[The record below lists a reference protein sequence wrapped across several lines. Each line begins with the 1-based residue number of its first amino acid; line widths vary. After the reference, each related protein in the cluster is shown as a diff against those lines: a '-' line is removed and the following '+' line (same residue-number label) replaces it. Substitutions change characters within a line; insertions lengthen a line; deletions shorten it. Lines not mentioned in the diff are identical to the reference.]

1 MKDVVRK
8 SQNPTTR
15 QAWNDESLLERRIGR
30 RTFIAGAAGAAATV
44 GLRSLTPRRSFAL
57 QAAPPVADGQALV
70 TSPRLPLFGVGEN
83 DVAPLLSGQVADWQD
98 VGSGDQMAVTPL
110 ALDGQVPAGA
120 QPAKTLGDYEALVA
134 ELAKTPGGVAVVP
147 VDQVDFR
154 VNVLSVSGFDPLR
167 DQEGGEPVVRL
178 AFVGDIV
185 PGRNVDNKMRAYGD
199 YTHPFHKIARDLS
212 SYHVSIANLEGN
224 LSANI
229 PPPTDPHTFS
239 FISSP
244 EMIEGFKMA
253 GIDAMTQ
260 ANNHSTWNSAG
271 WGVQALLDTIDSL
284 DAAGMPH
291 FGAGRSLDEARAVWT
306 TDVGGKKV
314 AILGIDGVTANEE
327 PRTNGAT
334 VEQTWVG
341 GDQYAGATA
350 DQPGTNPYIGEQFL
364 ADITAAASQYDIVM
378 PYFHMGVEY
387 VAVPP
392 DWAVDGTH
400 AAIDAGATMVV
411 TNHPHVIQGMEIYNG
426 KPIVYSCGNFV
437 FDQMFSLEVR
447 TGIILEIV
455 IQGGKVVGLR
465 PKGVEIEDFNE
476 PRLMSG
482 DEHAAL
488 MDRFWHSTDRI
499 AAGERA

>member
-1 MKDVVRK
+1 MGDL
-8 SQNPTTR
+8 SPENPDARRT
-15 QAWNDESLLERRIGR
+15 AEHVAPSSLGR
-30 RTFIAGAAGAAATV
+30 RLGRRALMKGAIGAAAAVSVQTV
-44 GLRSLTPRRSFAL
+44 IPRRSFAL
-57 QAAPPVADGQALV
+57 QATPPIADGQALV

-83 DVAPLLSGQVADWQD
+83 DIAPLLSGQVADWSD
-98 VGSGDQMAVTPL
+98 VGSGESTAVTPL

-120 QPAKTLGDYEALVA
+120 QPAKTFADYEALVA
-134 ELAKTPGGVAVVP
+134 ALTNTPGGVAIVP
-147 VDQVDFR
+147 VNQVDFR

-167 DQEGGEPVVRL
+167 DQQGGEPVIRL
-178 AFVGDIV
+178 GFVGDIV
-185 PGRNVDNKMRAYGD
+185 PGRNVNNKMVAYGD
-199 YTHPFHKIARDLS
+199 YTHPFHKIARELS

-224 LSANI
+224 LSSNI
-229 PPPTDPHTFS
+229 TPPTDAHTFA
-239 FISSP
+239 FVSSP
-244 EMIEGFKMA
+244 AMIDGFKMA

-260 ANNHSTWNSAG
+260 ANNHSTWNSEG
-271 WGVQALLDTIDSL
+271 WGVQGLLDTIDSM

-291 FGAGRSLDEARAVWT
+291 FGAGRTLDDARAVWT
-306 TDVGGKKV
+306 TDVGGKKI
-314 AILGIDGVTANEE
+314 AILGIDGVTANEQAR
-327 PRTNGAT
+327 PNDAT
-334 VEQTWVG
+334 VYQSELG
-341 GDQYAGATA
+341 AASYAGATA
-350 DQPGTNPYIGEQFL
+350 DQPGTNPYVGDQFL
-364 ADITAAASQYDIVM
+364 ADITAAAGQYDIVI
-378 PYFHMGVEY
+378 PYFHLGVEY
-387 VAVPP
+387 VAIPP

-400 AAIDAGATMVV
+400 AAIEAGATMVV

-465 PKGVEIEDFNE
+465 PKGVEIEDFNQ

-499 AAGERA
+499 ANGERA